1 MSAGEPQEEIG
12 SVGEEAA
19 KLFDAFSEA
28 LAAGRAE
35 QAADA
40 GAGDPGGE
48 AGRARWGGEGL
59 AALAA
64 DAMSALREAD
74 AHVSTGGQDCRICPV
89 CRAIHTVREST
100 PEVRAH
106 LVTAAR
112 SLLAAGS
119 ALVDQLDQPPA
130 PPDPPEAR
138 ASPARPRPARVPR
151 PPGPGVERIDLDDR
165 PEDEQHDQHGAHG
178 SQEEH
183 R

>member
-1 MSAGEPQEEIG
+1 MSAGEPEQEVG

-19 KLFDAFSEA
+19 KLFDAFSEVFGT
-28 LAAGRAE
+28 GRAE
-35 QAADA
+35 Q
-40 GAGDPGGE
+40 GATTGAYDRRE
-48 AGRARWGGEGL
+48 DVGRARWGGEGL

-64 DAMSALREAD
+64 DAISALRDAD
-74 AHVSTGGQDCRICPV
+74 AHVSTGGEDCRICPV
-89 CRAIHTVREST
+89 CRAIHAVRGST

-119 ALVDQLDQPPA
+119 ALVDQIDLPPG
-130 PPDPPEAR
+130 
-138 ASPARPRPARVPR
+138 SPGSPGS
-151 PPGPGVERIDLDDR
+151 PGPGVERIDLDDLHQ
-165 PEDEQHDQHGAHG
+165 PQDQHDDQDEDQHGAHG